1 VVSSSEDA
9 TRKPGAVLA
18 LTLCEI
24 TGAWGSPMSIKNKL
38 IFGFSTI
45 GLLFLTV
52 IIGNAIWYHIS
63 NVALRLAATTLL
75 LLVLVSII
83 QVLYLMLIHR
93 YEANI

>member
-1 VVSSSEDA
+1 
-9 TRKPGAVLA
+9 
-18 LTLCEI
+18 
-24 TGAWGSPMSIKNKL
+24 MSIKNKL
-38 IFGFSTI
+38 IFGFSAI

-83 QVLYLMLIHR
+83 QILYLLLIHR
-93 YEANI
+93 YKVGI